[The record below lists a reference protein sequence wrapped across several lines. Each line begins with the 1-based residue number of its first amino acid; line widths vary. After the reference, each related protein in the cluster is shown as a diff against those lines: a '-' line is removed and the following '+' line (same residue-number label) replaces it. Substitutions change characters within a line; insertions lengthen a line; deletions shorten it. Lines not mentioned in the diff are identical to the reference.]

1 MLRARFQ
8 TRYFKLTIIQ
18 TYAPTEEYKEEA
30 KELYYEQLQQICQ
43 RVPKHDLL
51 IVMGD
56 FNAKIGNDNKGYE
69 DTLGKNGIGVLNDN
83 GQRLIDFCQLNDL
96 VTGGSLF
103 QHKDI
108 HKVTWIV
115 PNGLIK
121 TRLTTSV

>member
-1 MLRARFQ
+1 MLRTRFQ

-51 IVMGD
+51 VVMGD
-56 FNAKIGNDNKGYE
+56 FNTKIGNDNKGYE
-69 DTLGKNGIGVLNDN
+69 DILGKSGVGVLNDN

-96 VTGGSLF
+96 VIGGSA
-103 QHKDI
+103 QGHSQSHVDRTKWSN
-108 HKVTWIV
+108 KK
-115 PNGLIK
+115 N
-121 TRLTTSV
+121 RLATSV